1 VQWRL
6 DDASAFNY
14 MLVKKGLCLDS
25 DYPYTSG
32 GGQTGTC
39 QSTVSQWIAPFNCTK
54 LVSSRHLHAFP
65 LREFFDRAARFSM

>member
-1 VQWRL
+1 MQWRL

-39 QSTVSQWIAPFNCTK
+39 QSISHPRTPLSVAVS
-54 LVSSRHLHAFP
+54 VDSAFQ
-65 LREFFDRAARFSM
+65 LYQIGVFTSFTRISTA